1 MATQDKQEAPAQ
13 AAVEPPDPAEARA
26 VVSVAVAAP
35 PAPQPA
41 GVLGKI
47 LRRLIF
53 LALAAAAIGGGAW
66 YLWGQPLQVIVIQPW
81 RGAAIEAVYATGIV
95 EAVDLARIG
104 TTVAGR
110 IMTLAVNEGD
120 SVTKG
125 QAMAQLDDSQP
136 RARLEDAAAR
146 LVQAEQD
153 LARGQDLQGRGIRTA
168 QEVERAKEER
178 DKAAAGVRLV
188 VRQIDEHRI
197 LSPLD
202 GVVTKRPVEVGETVA
217 AHQTLFEVVSDA
229 RLRVA
234 ADVDER
240 DIPLV
245 RIGAPVALRS
255 EAFPTEAFPAKVTN
269 IRRAGETTTR
279 TFRVEAD
286 LPFGTKLRIGM
297 TVDVNV
303 VTAERRDSL
312 LVPARAVRNDPPL
325 GGRPGP
331 AFVYRVVDGH
341 AVRTPVET
349 GAVGADVTEIRAGLP
364 DGAAIVA
371 DPPNG
376 LHDGQ
381 KVRAEAGTPGVVKS
395 P

>member
-1 MATQDKQEAPAQ
+1 MATEDKRETPAFVG
-13 AAVEPPDPAEARA
+13 AAPPDPTTARA
-26 VVSVAVAAP
+26 VVSVPPPSTLTPVAKPSKAP
-35 PAPQPA
+35 
-41 GVLGKI
+41 
-47 LRRLIF
+47 RRLVL
-53 LALAAAAIGGGAW
+53 LALAAAAIGGGVW
-66 YLWGQPLQVIVIQPW
+66 YMWGQPLLVIAIQPW

-95 EAVDLARIG
+95 EAVELARVG

-110 IMTLAVNEGD
+110 IVSLTVDEGAAV
-120 SVTKG
+120 TQG
-125 QAMAQLDDSQP
+125 QAIAQLDDSQP
-136 RARLEDAAAR
+136 RARLEDVAAR

-153 LARGQDLQGRGIRTA
+153 LARGQDLQTRGIRTV

-188 VRQIDEHRI
+188 ARQIAEHRI
-197 LSPLD
+197 TAPLD

-217 AHQTLFEVVSDA
+217 ANQTMFEIVSDA
-229 RLRVA
+229 HLRVA

-255 EAFPTEAFPAKVTN
+255 EAFPAEPFTAKVTN
-269 IRRAGETTTR
+269 IRQAGEVTTR

-286 LPFGTKLRIGM
+286 LPAGTKLRIGM

-303 VTAERRDSL
+303 VTAERRDSM

-325 GGRPGP
+325 GGRPG
-331 AFVYRVVDGH
+331 AAYVFRVVDGH
-341 AVRTPVET
+341 TVRTPVET
-349 GAVGADVTEIRAGLP
+349 GAVGADVTEIRSGLA
-364 DGAAIVA
+364 DGATIVA
-371 DPPNG
+371 DPPTG
-376 LHDGQ
+376 LRDGQ
-381 KVRAEAGTPGVVKS
+381 KIRVETATPGTVKA

>member
-1 MATQDKQEAPAQ
+1 MATQDKRETPAF
-13 AAVEPPDPAEARA
+13 VG
-26 VVSVAVAAP
+26 AAP
-35 PAPQPA
+35 PDTETRSVVTVPPPAAPAPIA
-41 GVLGKI
+41 KPSAAPRRIVL
-47 LRRLIF
+47 LL
-53 LALAAAAIGGGAW
+53 LAAAAIGGGVW
-66 YLWGQPLQVIVIQPW
+66 YMWGQPLQVIAIQPW

-95 EAVDLARIG
+95 EAVELARVG

-110 IMTLAVNEGD
+110 IVSLSVDEGAA
-120 SVTKG
+120 VTKG
-125 QAMAQLDDSQP
+125 QVIAQLDDSQP
-136 RARLEDAAAR
+136 RARLEDVAAR

-153 LARGQDLQGRGIRTA
+153 LARGQDLQGRGIRTV

-188 VRQIDEHRI
+188 ARQIAEHRI
-197 LSPLD
+197 TSPLD

-217 AHQTLFEVVSDA
+217 ANQTMFEVVSDA
-229 RLRVA
+229 HMRVA

-255 EAFPTEAFPAKVTN
+255 EAFPSEPFAAKVTN
-269 IRRAGETTTR
+269 IRRAGEVTTR

-286 LPFGTKLRIGM
+286 LPVGTKLRIGM

-303 VTAERRDSL
+303 VTAERRDSM

-331 AFVYRVVDGH
+331 AFVFRVVDGH

-349 GAVGADVTEIRAGLP
+349 GAVGADVTEIRSGLA

-371 DPPNG
+371 DPPTG

-381 KVRAEAGTPGVVKS
+381 KVRAETATPGTVKS

>member
-1 MATQDKQEAPAQ
+1 MAIQDKPETATLVGA
-13 AAVEPPDPAEARA
+13 DPAPRA
-26 VVSVAVAAP
+26 VVSVPSPVPPHAP
-35 PAPQPA
+35 MASIPQSPRKAP
-41 GVLGKI
+41 
-47 LRRLIF
+47 RRIAL
-53 LALAAAAIGGGAW
+53 LTLAAAAVAGAAW
-66 YLWGQPLQVIVIQPW
+66 YLWGQPLPVIVIQPW
-81 RGAAIEAVYATGIV
+81 RGSAIEAVYATGIV
-95 EAVDLARIG
+95 EAVDMARVG

-110 IMTLAVNEGD
+110 IVALTVDEGAP
-120 SVTKG
+120 VTKG
-125 QAMAQLDDSQP
+125 QPIAQLDDSQP
-136 RARLEDAAAR
+136 RARLEDVAAR

-153 LARGQDLQGRGIRTA
+153 LARGQDLQGRGIRTV

-188 VRQIDEHRI
+188 ARQIEEHRI
-197 LSPLD
+197 TSPLD

-217 AHQTLFEVVSDA
+217 ANQTLFEIVSDA
-229 RLRVA
+229 HLRVA

-255 EAFPTEAFPAKVTN
+255 EAFPADAFAAKVTN
-269 IRRAGETTTR
+269 IRRAGEITTR

-286 LPFGTKLRIGM
+286 LPAGTKLRIGM

-325 GGRPGP
+325 GGRPG
-331 AFVYRVVDGH
+331 AAYVFRVVDGH
-341 AVRTPVET
+341 AARTPVET
-349 GAVGADVTEIRAGLP
+349 GAVGAEVTEIRAGLP
-364 DGAAIVA
+364 EGAAIIA
-371 DPPNG
+371 DPPTG
-376 LHDGQ
+376 LRNGQ
-381 KVRAEAGTPGVVKS
+381 KVRAEAAAPGTVKA